1 MFAGMQDGSRMRVPI
16 SPEGFIPGPGMAGQT
31 RFADQL
37 TWCLN
42 ERGEVYAHGR
52 WGRHVDPQGKGGE
65 QLSGSSPTAQAA
77 YSVGAGSDGRGG
89 LLGPGRPAG
98 RREALR

>member
-16 SPEGFIPGPGMAGQT
+16 SPEGFIPGPGIAGQT

-37 TWCLN
+37 PWCLN

-52 WGRHVDPQGKGGE
+52 WG
-65 QLSGSSPTAQAA
+65 PTQPLPRATTSHA
-77 YSVGAGSDGRGG
+77 YRAS
-89 LLGPGRPAG
+89 
-98 RREALR
+98 RRSCETPIT